1 MSSQGPKILAIDEDR
16 AFQASAAQS
25 FNQFGLF
32 YRFVTD
38 RQKTLGGIRQLKPD
52 LLMVRGDVTAELPQF
67 VFEALATDVSLA
79 SLPIVLLCDD
89 VQDAIFTAGLRTGVV
104 GMLKMPFKATQHI
117 AELRTLMNEMR
128 LRTGVVAGSGDSTVL
143 ARLVEHVRRTR
154 RSGQITF
161 DGRTPREGTATFVL
175 GKLESARFKTTKGVE
190 ALVSMV
196 AQPSAQWRFSEV
208 GGGGDGTGVVIEV
221 GQEDGADEEVA
232 VVAGVAVADLPETP
246 PPAPVEDEPLAFE
259 FSLEPTPTIAKAQ
272 PAAVAAPKRAQP
284 VRLLL
289 VDDDESLC
297 RMFSTL
303 FTKHGFLV
311 TTAQDGMEGFE
322 TALRGEFDT
331 IIADLNMPRM
341 DGWGMLRLLRDD
353 YRTRELPIAFLS
365 CHDDYREQLR
375 AQNAGAQAYFSK
387 GTRLDP
393 LVSQVKKLIAP
404 REATLTQVK
413 SGQPFSVSVATVGPQ
428 WLLRELALAQV
439 TGKLDAKDGWAVYE
453 LFFIEGRCTH
463 ASAVAGRYTA
473 DAERAFN
480 AFLAS
485 RAAEATFHPG
495 AYDSPASLTLPTEVM
510 IEQGCGT
517 LNENERRVRETLLVT
532 ANEMQVNPDLYAVY
546 RQVGPKQWL
555 EVARLIC
562 EERVPPRDVIAMLD
576 TSPIEVEETMKD
588 LIRRGVVT
596 LRKA

>member
-1 MSSQGPKILAIDEDR
+1 MNPTGPKILAIDEDR

-32 YRFVTD
+32 YRFLTD
-38 RQKTLGGIRQLKPD
+38 RKKMTGGIKQLQPD
-52 LLMVRGDVTAELPQF
+52 LLVVRGDVTAELPQY
-67 VFEALATDVSLA
+67 VFETLSGDVSIA
-79 SLPIVLLCDD
+79 GLPIVLLCDD
-89 VQDAIFTAGLRTGVV
+89 TSDAIFTAGLRTGVV

-128 LRTGVVAGSGDSTVL
+128 LRTGVVAGQGESTVL

-154 RSGQITF
+154 RSGVITF
-161 DGRTPREGTATFVL
+161 DARTPNEGTATFAL
-175 GKLESARFKTTKGVE
+175 GKLEVARYKTLSGVE
-190 ALVSMV
+190 ALVAMV

-208 GGGGDGTGVVIEV
+208 GGALGDGAGVVIEV
-221 GQEDGADEEVA
+221 GDSGGDEEEVA
-232 VVAGVAVADLPETP
+232 VVAGVALAD
-246 PPAPVEDEPLAFE
+246 DEPLAFE
-259 FSLEPTPTIAKAQ
+259 VAVPKQ
-272 PAAVAAPKRAQP
+272 PPARAESPRPAGPRVPP
-284 VRLLL
+284 VKLLL

-297 RMFSTL
+297 RMFNTL
-303 FTKHGFLV
+303 FTKHGFQV
-311 TTAQDGMEGFE
+311 TTAADGVEGFE

-341 DGWGMLRLLRDD
+341 DGWGMLRMLRDD

-375 AQNAGAQAYFSK
+375 AQNAGAQAYFAK
-387 GTRLDP
+387 GSRLDP
-393 LVSQVKKLIAP
+393 LVSQVRKLLEP
-404 REATLTQVK
+404 RDNAHLQIK
-413 SGQPFSVSVATVGPQ
+413 SGQPFSVSVASVGPQ
-428 WLLRELALAQV
+428 WLMRELALAKAS
-439 TGKLDAKDGWAVYE
+439 GKLEAKDGWASYE
-453 LFFIEGRCTH
+453 LFLNEGDVVH
-463 ASAVAGRYTA
+463 ASATAGRFTA
-473 DAERAFN
+473 EAERAFN

-485 RAAEATFHPG
+485 RAAEATYTPG
-495 AYDSPASLTLPTEVM
+495 TFPAPQSLSLPTEVL

-517 LNENERRVRETLLVT
+517 LNENERRVREGMLVT
-532 ANEMQVNPDLYAVY
+532 ANQMEVNADLYAVY

-562 EERVPPRDVIAMLD
+562 EEGVPPRDVIASLD
-576 TSPIEVEETMKD
+576 TSPLEVEETMKD

>member
-1 MSSQGPKILAIDEDR
+1 MTTGPKILAIDEDR

-32 YRFVTD
+32 YRFLTD
-38 RQKTLGGIRQLKPD
+38 KKKVVGGIKQLKPD
-52 LLMVRGDVTAELPQF
+52 LLVVRGDVTAELPQF
-67 VFEALATDVSLA
+67 VFEKLSEDVTLA

-89 VQDAIFTAGLRTGVV
+89 TSDAIFTAGLRSGVV

-128 LRTGVVAGSGDSTVL
+128 LRTGVVAGNGDSTVL

-154 RSGQITF
+154 RSGVITF
-161 DGRTPREGTATFVL
+161 DARTPKEGTATFAL
-175 GKLESARFKTTKGVE
+175 GKLERASFKELTGVE
-190 ALVSMV
+190 ALVAMV

-208 GGGGDGTGVVIEV
+208 GGAQGDGAGVVIEV
-221 GQEDGADEEVA
+221 GDTAGEEEEIA
-232 VVAGVAVADLPETP
+232 VVAGVAMQD
-246 PPAPVEDEPLAFE
+246 DEPLAFGE
-259 FSLEPTPTIAKAQ
+259 MEVSQ
-272 PAAVAAPKRAQP
+272 PNPVPSPPVVAPSARQP
-284 VRLLL
+284 PVKLLL
-289 VDDDESLC
+289 VDDDEALC
-297 RMFSTL
+297 RMFQTL
-303 FTKHGFLV
+303 FTKHGFQV
-311 TTAQDGMEGFE
+311 TTAADGLEGVE
-322 TALRGEFDT
+322 TALRGEFDS

-375 AQNAGAQAYFSK
+375 AQNAGAQAYFAK
-387 GTRLDP
+387 GSRLDP
-393 LVSQVKKLIAP
+393 LVAQVRKLLEP
-404 REATLTQVK
+404 RQNALAQVRSGEAFT
-413 SGQPFSVSVATVGPQ
+413 VSVAPIGPQ
-428 WLLRELALAQV
+428 WLLRELALAKA
-439 TGKLDAKDGWAVYE
+439 TGKLEAKDGWASYE
-453 LFFIEGRCTH
+453 MFLDEGNVTH
-463 ASAVAGRYTA
+463 ASAIAGRFTA
-473 DAERAFN
+473 EAERAFN

-485 RAAEATFHPG
+485 RAAEATFTPG
-495 AYDSPASLTLPTEVM
+495 TFPSPQTLSLPTEVL

-517 LNENERRVRETLLVT
+517 LNDNERRIREGLLVT
-532 ANEMQVNPDLYAVY
+532 ASQMDVNPDLYAVY

-562 EERVPPRDVIAMLD
+562 EERVAPRDVIATLD
-576 TSPIEVEETMKD
+576 TSPLEVEETMKD